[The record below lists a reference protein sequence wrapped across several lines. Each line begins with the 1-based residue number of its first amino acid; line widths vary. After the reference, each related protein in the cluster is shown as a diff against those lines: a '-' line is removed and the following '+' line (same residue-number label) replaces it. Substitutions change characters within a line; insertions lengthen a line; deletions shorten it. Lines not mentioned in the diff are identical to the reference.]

1 MLNLMIR
8 KNFISLSVLAS
19 LCLYSCKQ
27 TETVAAAT
35 NTENHVPKTNSS
47 KKVVPPKTDSIK
59 EVKTSVIDSLNA
71 KEIQALEGKYNAKTC
86 ENGRFSIE
94 LTNKDG
100 KKVGYKIYDSKKVI
114 ASGRANIAKSAN
126 KNEFDISLGA
136 MGGLL
141 KGDTLVIQNYGNSMN
156 EFDHFGQCADKY
168 LNFIK

>member
-1 MLNLMIR
+1 MIG
-8 KNFISLSVLAS
+8 KNFISLSVLGM

-35 NTENHVPKTNSS
+35 NSENAVPKKDSS
-47 KKVVPPKTDSIK
+47 QVAVAPPKVDTISQA
-59 EVKTSVIDSLNA
+59 SPAVIDSLDA

-94 LTNKDG
+94 LTDKDG

-114 ASGRANIAKSAN
+114 ASGRAEISKSEK